1 MYAGL
6 ECTACNNKRLN
17 LTSVVLGGQ
26 RQQLEVHVLAPNT
39 LQLHAKWQLP
49 PSCSAA
55 AISPNGCSLATVHQ
69 TPEPLPQR
77 SLSASD
83 RHTHP
88 PHLAAQ
94 SQALPE
100 QDEVNPMSVDP
111 STKQDSL
118 PNSAAGSYNPQQPPD
133 AGAIHSAPVEVS
145 SQLVDTQLLPSSTNT
160 VDVPNWASEIT
171 IAFSVVLP
179 EASRLVQSAHMAA
192 LDKEVVHSGV
202 QPPVTSNI
210 SSTDAMHIK
219 QEGGLVASDDS
230 SGLQQLTEA
239 LLDRCAFIAQCIQ
252 FSILCLHSK
261 Y

>member
-1 MYAGL
+1 MQ
-6 ECTACNNKRLN
+6 
-17 LTSVVLGGQ
+17 GGQ
-26 RQQLEVHVLAPNT
+26 QQQLEVHVLAPNT
-39 LQLHAKWQLP
+39 LQLQAKWQLP

-77 SLSASD
+77 SFSASD

-88 PHLAAQ
+88 PHLGAQ
-94 SQALPE
+94 SQVSPE
-100 QDEVNPMSVDP
+100 QDGVNPMSVDP
-111 STKQDSL
+111 STEQDSL
-118 PNSAAGSYNPQQPPD
+118 AAGSYNPQQPPD

-145 SQLVDTQLLPSSTNT
+145 SQLVDTQPLSSSTNT
-160 VDVPNWASEIT
+160 VDAPNWASEIT

-179 EASRLVQSAHMAA
+179 EASRLVQSAQMAA
-192 LDKEVVHSGV
+192 LHKEVVHSGV
-202 QPPVTSNI
+202 HPPVTSNI
-210 SSTDAMHIK
+210 SSTDAMHIR

-252 FSILCLHSK
+252 FLILCLHSM